1 MKINVIWVIL
11 FGGIMLWSCTDKLE
25 RKTEPPADLIA
36 YDTMINVMIDLRL
49 MDAALVQEQK
59 EGNAKVN
66 DLKYYLH
73 NSILEKYH
81 ISREQFKS
89 SFEYYQ
95 NDLKVIDKMF
105 AEAITRLTKM
115 ESEVEHE

>member
-1 MKINVIWVIL
+1 MKINYTLIVIL
-11 FGGIMLWSCTDKLE
+11 GGFLLWACTDKIE
-25 RKTEPPADLIA
+25 KKSEPPADLIA
-36 YDTMINVMIDLRL
+36 YDTMINIMIDLRL
-49 MDAALVQEQK
+49 MDAALVQEQR

-66 DLKYYLH
+66 DLKYFLY
-73 NSILEKYH
+73 NSIMEKYH
-81 ISREQFKS
+81 ITREQYKT

-115 ESEVEHE
+115 ESEIEHE